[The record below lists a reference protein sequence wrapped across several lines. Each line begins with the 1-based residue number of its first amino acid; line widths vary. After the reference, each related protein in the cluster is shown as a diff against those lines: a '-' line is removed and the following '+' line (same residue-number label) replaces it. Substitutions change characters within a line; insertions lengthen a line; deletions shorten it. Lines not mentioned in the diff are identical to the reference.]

1 MLRATVTDHQHQV
14 HVHAKC
20 NLHIRKRTLNSL
32 LEYQV
37 IGLHEIFSRD
47 IFTLFLLVRIHEI
60 SELHKLIAKASIKVA
75 FISMS
80 MLLFD

>member
-1 MLRATVTDHQHQV
+1 MNAPRYTVTDHQHQV
-14 HVHAKC
+14 HAEC

-37 IGLHEIFSRD
+37 IHEIFSRD

-60 SELHKLIAKASIKVA
+60 REKNCNVQNIKKIIEVVEFVLA
-75 FISMS
+75 YACQ
-80 MLLFD
+80 